1 MVIFSK
7 DVYEFNEVE
16 NEVENE
22 VNASA
27 EVVDETQQAL
37 NLLPEYKETLVFIE
51 DDILDTKDL
60 AESVDF
66 DEITEF
72 TEFDKLVDADSVDA
86 DLTESAFDTEIEIE
100 KVTLTTDEWIDHVD
114 PLFEMP
120 IAVEYDL
127 VTQDVWKDDVL
138 DDLAPEFIS
147 DELKRDTLLDSTG
160 LEEVNGVDDLIAIY
174 DQEPVAL
181 ADDFIDAPIETAILY
196 NTLSHDFQNT
206 EGNDSFRG
214 GREDDDVNGGLGNDK
229 LHGGLGKDVLG
240 GGESNDHI
248 DGGSGDDQ
256 LNGDAGNDKL
266 HGGVGKD
273 KLNGGAGKDFL
284 DGGDDSDEIN
294 GNSCND
300 NLVGGSGRDS
310 LFGGSG
316 KDTLSGGVDNDILKA
331 GDGNDKLIADAGKEV
346 MTGGKGHDTFVF
358 LNESMLNQSI
368 RLQDVIK
375 DFVTG
380 TDVIDLSI
388 IDANTNTTA
397 TNDSFTFINNQAF
410 DSTDATGQL
419 RYDASN
425 HKLYASTD
433 SDTHAEVVIQING
446 VSSLNVSDFIL

>member
-60 AESVDF
+60 AKPVELFDVASVD
-66 DEITEF
+66 DLPTVGE
-72 TEFDKLVDADSVDA
+72 VDTTIEDA
-86 DLTESAFDTEIEIE
+86 
-100 KVTLTTDEWIDHVD
+100 TLPTDELIDHVD
-114 PLFEMP
+114 PLLVMP
-120 IAVEYDL
+120 IAMEYD
-127 VTQDVWKDDVL
+127 VVDKDVL
-138 DDLAPEFIS
+138 DDSFPDSVAPEFIS

-196 NTLSHDFQNT
+196 NTLSHDFQST
-206 EGNDSFRG
+206 EGNDSFDG
-214 GREDDDVNGGLGNDK
+214 GSEDDDINGDAGDDNLQGGLGNDN
-229 LHGGLGKDVLG
+229 LYGGNGKDVLG
-240 GGESNDHI
+240 GSEGNDYI
-248 DGGSGDDQ
+248 DGGSEDDDI
-256 LNGDAGNDKL
+256 NGDAGDDNL
-266 HGGVGKD
+266 QGGLGKD
-273 KLNGGAGKDFL
+273 LLKGGNDNDVINGDSGNDHLAGDR
-284 DGGDDSDEIN
+284 GDDK
-294 GNSCND
+294 
-300 NLVGGSGRDS
+300 

-433 SDTHAEVVIQING
+433 SDTHAEVVIQLNG

>member
-229 LHGGLGKDVLG
+229 LHGGLGKD
-240 GGESNDHI
+240 
-248 DGGSGDDQ
+248 
-256 LNGDAGNDKL
+256 
-266 HGGVGKD
+266 

-284 DGGDDSDEIN
+284 DGGDDTDEIN
-294 GNSCND
+294 GNSGND

-433 SDTHAEVVIQING
+433 SDTHAEVVIQLNG

>member
-1 MVIFSK
+1 M
-7 DVYEFNEVE
+7 
-16 NEVENE
+16 
-22 VNASA
+22 
-27 EVVDETQQAL
+27 
-37 NLLPEYKETLVFIE
+37 
-51 DDILDTKDL
+51 
-60 AESVDF
+60 
-66 DEITEF
+66 
-72 TEFDKLVDADSVDA
+72 
-86 DLTESAFDTEIEIE
+86 
-100 KVTLTTDEWIDHVD
+100 
-114 PLFEMP
+114 
-120 IAVEYDL
+120 
-127 VTQDVWKDDVL
+127 
-138 DDLAPEFIS
+138 
-147 DELKRDTLLDSTG
+147 
-160 LEEVNGVDDLIAIY
+160 
-174 DQEPVAL
+174 
-181 ADDFIDAPIETAILY
+181 
-196 NTLSHDFQNT
+196 
-206 EGNDSFRG
+206 
-214 GREDDDVNGGLGNDK
+214 
-229 LHGGLGKDVLG
+229 G

-284 DGGDDSDEIN
+284 DGGDDTDEIN
-294 GNSCND
+294 GNSGND

-433 SDTHAEVVIQING
+433 SDTHAEVVIQLNG